1 MTRMQGRTALVTGA
15 SSGIGRATAI
25 RLAHEG
31 AAVALLAIPGDDLEA
46 AAQDCREAGAE
57 ALAVGLDVRDSAAV
71 IDAFDQASQLG
82 EVDAVFNNAGIYMV
96 GALAETTDEEWQQ
109 VLGVN
114 LTGIFNV
121 ARQAARVMLPLGRGS
136 IVNTASELAI
146 TGEATTAAYA
156 ATKGGVMALSRAL
169 AAELAS
175 RQIRV
180 NTVCPGP
187 IDTPLL
193 KAEMASLGA
202 AAEDRW
208 GEMIRTIPNGRVG
221 ESEEVAAVVAFL
233 LSDEASYVTG
243 AEFVVDAG
251 RTSCFTAH

>member
-31 AAVALLAIPGDDLEA
+31 AAVALLAIPGDELEA

-146 TGEATTAAYA
+146 AGEATTAAYA

-175 RQIRV
+175 QQIRV

-202 AAEDRW
+202 AAEGRW
-208 GEMIRTIPNGRVG
+208 AEMLRTIPNGRVG